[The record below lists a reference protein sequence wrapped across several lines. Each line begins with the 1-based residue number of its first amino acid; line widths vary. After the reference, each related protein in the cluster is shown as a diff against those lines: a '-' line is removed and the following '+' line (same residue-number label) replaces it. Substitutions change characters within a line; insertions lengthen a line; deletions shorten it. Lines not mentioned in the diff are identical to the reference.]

1 MKKLIT
7 LSILFLTIISCSSD
21 DDDDVAIQNESNFIN
36 PPEWIIGTWLDESE
50 PVSAQIGGFQFTT
63 NNLIFLAADG
73 NVLSNLKEGLQE
85 SVDFGVITTNETI
98 TDTYY
103 KLEIVLSG
111 TVTNTF
117 EFTKGTGDTTIIYD
131 LSATFDVIL
140 TKQ

>member
-21 DDDDVAIQNESNFIN
+21 DDDVASQNESNFIN

-50 PVSAQIGGFQFTT
+50 PVFDQIGGFQFTT
-63 NNLIFLAADG
+63 NNLISLSADG
-73 NVLSNLKEGLQE
+73 NVLYNLKESLQE
-85 SVDFGVITTNETI
+85 SVDLSVITTNETI

-131 LSATFDVIL
+131 LSVTFDVIL